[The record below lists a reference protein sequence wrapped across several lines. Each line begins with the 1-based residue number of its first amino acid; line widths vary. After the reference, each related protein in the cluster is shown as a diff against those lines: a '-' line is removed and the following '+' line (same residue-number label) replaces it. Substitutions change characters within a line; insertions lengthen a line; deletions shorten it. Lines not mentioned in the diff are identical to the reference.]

1 MFFVA
6 LRVVAPAVDQSSTHD
21 VDAARSRLVVDL
33 NAVAVARWSFDA
45 DVPTCR
51 AAVASTTTFLT
62 SFVAD
67 LSGPSR
73 VAVTSSFTTVP
84 FRRFGRLSPLL
95 ARCPRVVL
103 DHRRRQLRSQCS
115 AGTVT
120 DAGCGPLIP

>member
-51 AAVASTTTFLT
+51 AAVASTTTF
-62 SFVAD
+62 FD
-67 LSGPSR
+67 
-73 VAVTSSFTTVP
+73 
-84 FRRFGRLSPLL
+84 
-95 ARCPRVVL
+95 VV
-103 DHRRRQLRSQCS
+103 RRRPFWSVASCCHVLLHDRS
-115 AGTVT
+115 
-120 DAGCGPLIP
+120 L